1 LISALDNNRLIGY
14 DGKVVTNT
22 KDLYIMAIKLNQTKA
37 NIVIDL
43 LRANG
48 NAFTPAQLVKA
59 AGNDRR
65 ARSALSHARM
75 AGVKVEAVRDGGK
88 AVVSYRTTSTPT
100 QLAVAPKSTAKQ
112 SKAVSPKIAA
122 KAKEATAKR
131 MAKEVDAIVAR
142 NKAPSKKA
150 AAKVISA
157 EGKKHIEA
165 KNLETIKAV
174 HAKVKQNVVKHPVTG
189 RDLTDEQA
197 DALEEFRALEAGWE
211 SEEQTRNAAR
221 AAVRENLPKEMY
233 AE

>member
-1 LISALDNNRLIGY
+1 
-14 DGKVVTNT
+14 
-22 KDLYIMAIKLNQTKA
+22 MAIKLNQTKA

-59 AGNDRR
+59 AGGDRR

-88 AVVSYRTTSTPT
+88 AVVSYRTTATPT
-100 QLAVAPKSTAKQ
+100 QLAVAPKLKAAAKKAASPKVKAKQ
-112 SKAVSPKIAA
+112 ISKAAAA
-122 KAKEATAKR
+122 KA
-131 MAKEVDAIVAR
+131 
-142 NKAPSKKA
+142 P
-150 AAKVISA
+150 KVISA
-157 EGKKHIEA
+157 EGAAHIKA

-174 HAKVKQNVVKHPVTG
+174 GAKVKQNVRKHPITN

-197 DALEEFRALEAGWE
+197 AVLDEFRALEADWE

-221 AAVRENLPKEMY
+221 AAVRENLPKEVY

>member
-1 LISALDNNRLIGY
+1 
-14 DGKVVTNT
+14 
-22 KDLYIMAIKLNQTKA
+22 MAIKLNQTKA

-112 SKAVSPKIAA
+112 SKAKTPKAA
-122 KAKEATAKR
+122 TKTTS
-131 MAKEVDAIVAR
+131 KEVDAIVAR

>member
-1 LISALDNNRLIGY
+1 
-14 DGKVVTNT
+14 
-22 KDLYIMAIKLNQTKA
+22 MAIKLNQTKA

-59 AGNDRR
+59 AGGDRR

-112 SKAVSPKIAA
+112 SKAPSAKAAVKAKSSLSPKTK
-122 KAKEATAKR
+122 KALATAKTDKDI
-131 MAKEVDAIVAR
+131 AAI
-142 NKAPSKKA
+142 K
-150 AAKVISA
+150 
-157 EGKKHIEA
+157 A

-174 HAKVKQNVVKHPVTG
+174 GAKTKQNVRKHPITN

-197 DALEEFRALEAGWE
+197 AVLDEFRALEASFE
-211 SEEQTRNAAR
+211 TEEQLRNAAR
-221 AAVRENLPKEMY
+221 AAVRENLPKEVY

>member
-1 LISALDNNRLIGY
+1 
-14 DGKVVTNT
+14 
-22 KDLYIMAIKLNQTKA
+22 MAIKLNQTKA

-48 NAFTPAQLVKA
+48 NVFTPAQLVKA

-88 AVVSYRTTSTPT
+88 AVVSYRTTATPT

-112 SKAVSPKIAA
+112 SKAKTLKVAA
-122 KAKEATAKR
+122 KTIS
-131 MAKEVDAIVAR
+131 KEVDAIVAR

-157 EGKKHIEA
+157 EGAKHIAA

-197 DALEEFRALEAGWE
+197 EALDEFRALEAGWE

-221 AAVRENLPKEMY
+221 AAVRENLPKEVY

>member
-1 LISALDNNRLIGY
+1 
-14 DGKVVTNT
+14 
-22 KDLYIMAIKLNQTKA
+22 MAIKLNQTKA

-59 AGNDRR
+59 AGGDRR

-112 SKAVSPKIAA
+112 SKA
-122 KAKEATAKR
+122 
-131 MAKEVDAIVAR
+131 
-142 NKAPSKKA
+142 PSKKA
-150 AAKVISA
+150 AAKAKAPKVISA
-157 EGKKHIEA
+157 EGSAHIKA

-174 HAKVKQNVVKHPVTG
+174 GAKVKQNVRKHPITN

-197 DALEEFRALEAGWE
+197 AVLDEFRALEASFE
-211 SEEQTRNAAR
+211 TEEQLRNAAR
-221 AAVRENLPKEMY
+221 AAVRENLPKEVY

>member
-1 LISALDNNRLIGY
+1 
-14 DGKVVTNT
+14 
-22 KDLYIMAIKLNQTKA
+22 MAIKLNQTKA

-112 SKAVSPKIAA
+112 SKAKTPKAAA
-122 KAKEATAKR
+122 KTIS
-131 MAKEVDAIVAR
+131 KEVDAIVAR

-157 EGKKHIEA
+157 EGAKHIAA

-221 AAVRENLPKEMY
+221 AAVRENLPKEVY

>member
-1 LISALDNNRLIGY
+1 
-14 DGKVVTNT
+14 
-22 KDLYIMAIKLNQTKA
+22 MAIKLNQTKA

-112 SKAVSPKIAA
+112 SKAKTPKVAA
-122 KAKEATAKR
+122 KAKAVKA
-131 MAKEVDAIVAR
+131 
-142 NKAPSKKA
+142 KAP
-150 AAKVISA
+150 KVISA
-157 EGKKHIEA
+157 EGAKHIAA

-221 AAVRENLPKEMY
+221 AAVRENLPKEVY

>member
-1 LISALDNNRLIGY
+1 
-14 DGKVVTNT
+14 
-22 KDLYIMAIKLNQTKA
+22 MAIKLNQTKA

-112 SKAVSPKIAA
+112 SKA
-122 KAKEATAKR
+122 
-131 MAKEVDAIVAR
+131 
-142 NKAPSKKA
+142 PSKKA
-150 AAKVISA
+150 AAKAKAPKVIST

-197 DALEEFRALEAGWE
+197 DALDEFRALEAGWE

-221 AAVRENLPKEMY
+221 AAVRENLPKEVY

>member
-1 LISALDNNRLIGY
+1 
-14 DGKVVTNT
+14 
-22 KDLYIMAIKLNQTKA
+22 MAIKLNQTKA

-88 AVVSYRTTSTPT
+88 AVVSYRTTATPT

-112 SKAVSPKIAA
+112 SKAKTLKVAA
-122 KAKEATAKR
+122 KTIS
-131 MAKEVDAIVAR
+131 KEVDAIVAR

-157 EGKKHIEA
+157 EGAKHIAA

-197 DALEEFRALEAGWE
+197 EALDEFRALEAGWE

-221 AAVRENLPKEMY
+221 AAVRENLPKEVY

>member
-1 LISALDNNRLIGY
+1 
-14 DGKVVTNT
+14 
-22 KDLYIMAIKLNQTKA
+22 MAIKLNQTKA

-59 AGNDRR
+59 AGGDRR

-88 AVVSYRTTSTPT
+88 AVVSYRTTATPT

-112 SKAVSPKIAA
+112 SKAKTLKAA
-122 KAKEATAKR
+122 GKTIS
-131 MAKEVDAIVAR
+131 KEVDAIVAR

-157 EGKKHIEA
+157 EGAKHIAA

-197 DALEEFRALEAGWE
+197 EALDEFRALETGWE

-221 AAVRENLPKEMY
+221 AAVRENLPKEVY